1 MPPLDGDS
9 CHEQVRRLAAHDR
22 VLSTRLAH
30 KSQAAKGAEDA
41 ARFVSVMLDSR
52 EDGDRYFC
60 GMTRA
65 WVTEVFEG
73 LERQYSEYRFDD
85 GIDGSRAG
93 YRVVHGDELH
103 GFFQQHSGREET
115 VIYRVRHTG
124 TEDHVVTIEQLPR
137 GQGYRIY
144 QSYADA
150 YSLSAWLSDST
161 EGLFEPDT
169 GELMVWR
176 GLQASVN
183 QFLAQVSNGQ
193 ASLDN
198 LDAVPADWRFALPY
212 YESVRDA
219 DEAFVL
225 AGFTP
230 AWERYGKG
238 RVVPPAE
245 FFDDYLVK
253 LARLEVYFR
262 ENDHLSAAFPEE
274 IWNTWMALHA
284 APNPLHHPGLP
295 HDFVT
300 DLLLA
305 DRDYRLELLDVVLPG
320 DERALRDG
328 CAANAR
334 ILDAAIVRP

>member
-1 MPPLDGDS
+1 MSSRNVVLPLCLALFACHSEGEPVTPPLDGDS
-9 CHEQVRRLAAHDR
+9 CYEHVRRLSAHDR
-22 VLSTRLAH
+22 VLSTRLDH
-30 KSQAAKGAEDA
+30 KSRAAKEAQDA

-52 EDGDRYFC
+52 ENGDWYAC

-73 LERQYSEYRFDD
+73 LERQYSE
-85 GIDGSRAG
+85 
-93 YRVVHGDELH
+93 
-103 GFFQQHSGREET
+103 
-115 VIYRVRHTG
+115 
-124 TEDHVVTIEQLPR
+124 
-137 GQGYRIY
+137 YRIY

-176 GLQASVN
+176 GLQAAVN
-183 QFLAQVSNGQ
+183 QFLAQISTGQ

-198 LDAVPADWRFALPY
+198 LDALPADWRFALPY

-253 LARLEVYFR
+253 LGRPEVYFR
-262 ENDHLSAAFPEE
+262 ENDHLRAPFPEE
-274 IWNTWMALHA
+274 IWNTWMELHA

-295 HDFVT
+295 HDLVT
-300 DLLLA
+300 DLLLG
-305 DRDYRLELLDVVLPG
+305 DRDYRLEVLDVVLPG

-328 CAANAR
+328 CAENAL
-334 ILDAAIVRP
+334 ILDAAILRP